1 MSEIINIGNLSAHF
15 APVHSFVQ
23 PATQPQPASAEVSER
38 SDSVEISRL
47 GRTLSE
53 VMTQSSLRLAK
64 INAIRTQI
72 AEGTFETPERI
83 HGTVNRLIDVI
94 G

>member
-1 MSEIINIGNLSAHF
+1 MSEIINIGSLNAHI
-15 APVHSFVQ
+15 APVQTFGPPV
-23 PATQPQPASAEVSER
+23 TLPQPASTEVSEG

-83 HGTVNRLIDVI
+83 QGTVNRLIDLI